1 MFLRPLAR
9 AAAVA
14 LLVLSAAAGPV
25 PASHAQAIDGDPQ
38 VVEGPTSPLSIT
50 TKTGVYPFE
59 VEVAD
64 TPDTRA
70 LGLMYRRSL
79 APDRGMLFDMGGVG
93 EATFWMENTYV
104 SLDIAF
110 VGADGRVVSVA
121 TDTIPRSR
129 ALIPSGGPVRWVLEL
144 AAGTARRIALAPG
157 DRVAHDLLPR

>member
-1 MFLRPLAR
+1 MTPKPFAR
-9 AAAVA
+9 ALAVA
-14 LLVLSAAAGPV
+14 LFSFLALAGPA
-25 PASHAQAIDGDPQ
+25 PALHAQAIDGDPQ

-59 VEVAD
+59 VEVAA
-64 TPDTRA
+64 TPDARA

-79 APDRGMLFDMGGVG
+79 DPDRGMLFDMGGVG
-93 EATFWMENTYV
+93 EANFWMENTYV

-144 AAGTARRIALAPG
+144 KAGTARRIALAPG
-157 DRVAHDLLPR
+157 DRIAHDLLPR